1 MQIQT
6 QNPLPDNLL
15 HCPLRQF
22 PENILNRIPLTRK
35 RILHLLLLI
44 NKNMLPVISGQCS
57 FRYHQPPA
65 PQNINRFILRKN
77 NINLYH
83 NHHHPTYQK

>member
-1 MQIQT
+1 MQIHT
-6 QNPLPDNLL
+6 QNPFSDYLL
-15 HCPLRQF
+15 HNPLRQS
-22 PENILNRIPLTRK
+22 PENILNRIPLARK

-44 NKNMLPVISGQCS
+44 NKNILPLIPGQRS

-65 PQNINRFILRKN
+65 PQNLNRFILRKN